1 MTLNRSKMSF
11 VIPEIIKSAI
21 KALALANPT
30 KEICGYAILDSG
42 LVMPCDNVATDKAKA
57 FRIDSET
64 HLEMI
69 EAYSDAIIYHSHVTD
84 SVPAILSE
92 ADILASKALNIP
104 YLVYHVDFDEWD
116 YYDPSSLDSYPLL
129 PNPHP
134 IDSVEFY
141 LGKRWSWERFDCYTL
156 FRNFYRGVL
165 GIQLKDFSR
174 KGGEESIASPDW
186 NQYVDNYQSQ
196 GFRKL
201 EPNAPLQNYDVLLMC
216 LVGNQIHHAA
226 IVVDAQ
232 KKLAIQMLGEGRLSE
247 MFKVTDSHLTRTR
260 LVIRHRNYI

>member
-1 MTLNRSKMSF
+1 MPF

-21 KALALANPT
+21 QDLAMTNPM
-30 KEICGYAILDSG
+30 EEVCGYAVLASG
-42 LVMPCDNVATDKAKA
+42 LVLPCENVAEDKAKT
-57 FRIDSET
+57 FGIDPET
-64 HLEMI
+64 HLETM
-69 EAYSDAIIYHSHVTD
+69 ERHSDAIIYHSHVTD
-84 SVPAILSE
+84 AVPAILSE

-104 YLVYHVDFDEWD
+104 YLVYHVDFAEWD
-116 YYDPSSLDSYPLL
+116 YYDPSNLDPYPLVE
-129 PNPHP
+129 NPHP

-141 LGKRWSWERFDCYTL
+141 LGKRWCWERFDCYTL

-186 NQYVDNYQSQ
+186 NQYVDNYESQ

-201 EPNAPLQNYDVLLMC
+201 EPNAPLQNYDVLLMN

-247 MFKVTDSHLTRTR
+247 MFKITDSHLTRTR
-260 LVIRHRNYI
+260 LIIRHKNYS